1 MCPRSRTAV
10 GTQAAN
16 VVFEAA
22 AKKRTYSESA
32 DSNWR
37 TAWVGRCI
45 FFVTLLPSSLEKW
58 SLVRGPS
65 GPVGAALRPRGVEGE
80 APDLQHGCALAY
92 QVGQREFLTL
102 ETVSCKPVLRIL
114 AGRRRG
120 LVLQP
125 LRDGSR
131 GQTEDCGE
139 RGPGRGR
146 PGSLHAGGL
155 KAVGP
160 RPRLAGAQLD
170 ADARALAGSPF
181 PSLASSPTRGRTSHG
196 SLATARLVVQTYDG
210 PPGHDHATS
219 ATTRPGWGARHRLRG
234 GCGLGRWALGQRRR
248 FPHFVSC
255 FERTSRRH
263 QMRPP
268 PLRTSCS
275 QAGAPAPASSG
286 LSRALRALPVQP
298 ARPPPASGSLPGTRH
313 RGRHPRRSVRGSAA
327 LCPHSSGLRFV
338 HACVLRAVAGGGTL
352 PPPPNSPRPP
362 TNTR

>member
-1 MCPRSRTAV
+1 M
-10 GTQAAN
+10 
-16 VVFEAA
+16 
-22 AKKRTYSESA
+22 
-32 DSNWR
+32 
-37 TAWVGRCI
+37 GRCV
-45 FFVTLLPSSLEKW
+45 FFVTLLSSSLEKR

-65 GPVGAALRPRGVEGE
+65 GPVGAALRPRGAEGE

-102 ETVSCKPVLRIL
+102 ETVSCKPVLRIP

-131 GQTEDCGE
+131 GQSEDCGE

-210 PPGHDHATS
+210 PTGHEHATS

-234 GCGLGRWALGQRRR
+234 GCGLGRWALGQRCR

-268 PLRTSCS
+268 PPQDVLLPGRGPGPRLQRPLQSTPGPSRPACPPPAGRWVPARHKAPRPPPLPQCVRVSCPLSSFEWPSFRPRLRSACCGRRRNS
-275 QAGAPAPASSG
+275 APAPQQSEA
-286 LSRALRALPVQP
+286 
-298 ARPPPASGSLPGTRH
+298 
-313 RGRHPRRSVRGSAA
+313 PRRTLADQRKKEWVHLVHPEVRGG
-327 LCPHSSGLRFV
+327 SG
-338 HACVLRAVAGGGTL
+338 G
-352 PPPPNSPRPP
+352 
-362 TNTR
+362 

>member
-1 MCPRSRTAV
+1 M
-10 GTQAAN
+10 
-16 VVFEAA
+16 
-22 AKKRTYSESA
+22 
-32 DSNWR
+32 
-37 TAWVGRCI
+37 
-45 FFVTLLPSSLEKW
+45 TLLSSSLEKR

-65 GPVGAALRPRGVEGE
+65 GPVGAALRPRGAEGE

-102 ETVSCKPVLRIL
+102 ETVSCKPVLRIP

-170 ADARALAGSPF
+170 ADARALAGSLF
-181 PSLASSPTRGRTSHG
+181 PSLASSPIRSHG

-210 PPGHDHATS
+210 PTGHDHATS

-263 QMRPP
+263 QKRPAPPSGRPAPRQGPRPP
-268 PLRTSCS
+268 PPAASPEH
-275 QAGAPAPASSG
+275 AGPFPSSLPAP
-286 LSRALRALPVQP
+286 R
-298 ARPPPASGSLPGTRH
+298 RPPGPCPAQGTAA
-313 RGRHPRRSVRGSAA
+313 AA
-327 LCPHSSGLRFV
+327 LAAVCAGQLPS
-338 HACVLRAVAGGGTL
+338 VLV
-352 PPPPNSPRPP
+352 
-362 TNTR
+362 